1 MSSIKLKKNES
12 FYIREGWFE
21 KAINTIKKYDTNIF
35 YKNDGIQYLG
45 IGSNMVKGLKYWLRA
60 SGVIDPNDSSLTEF
74 GNLLYKHDR
83 YLDDL
88 FSWYLIHYNLTVNE
102 EECPVAYEVY
112 NSSFKQFRKSEI
124 LEYITNRFLAKDPTV
139 NRKMIEADLN
149 TFLTSYCKSN
159 VAANP
164 EDNYICPL
172 SRLKLIQFDKEI
184 YKRIRPA
191 YSSLSYLIIYYVLLE
206 KYNGESFEIED
217 SMKIVN
223 SPILLFNLDKY
234 MYLQYLDDMRKNG
247 LITINRT
254 AGLNTVYFEKVLSL
268 EEIFDEKFGGPKE
281 NV

>member
-1 MSSIKLKKNES
+1 MNMSSIKLKKNES

-83 YLDDL
+83 YLNDL
-88 FSWYLIHYNLTVNE
+88 FSWYLIHFNLTVNE

-124 LEYITNRFLAKDPTV
+124 LEYITNRFLAKDPKV

-184 YKRIRPA
+184 YKRI
-191 YSSLSYLIIYYVLLE
+191 L
-206 KYNGESFEIED
+206 KYE
-217 SMKIVN
+217 
-223 SPILLFNLDKY
+223 
-234 MYLQYLDDMRKNG
+234 
-247 LITINRT
+247 
-254 AGLNTVYFEKVLSL
+254 
-268 EEIFDEKFGGPKE
+268 
-281 NV
+281 